1 MDTIITAHGAAGL
14 AVIFVAFLLAGTVKG
29 VVGLGLPTVAVGLL
43 GLVMAPREAAAL
55 LVVPSLVTNVWQLAI
70 GPAIGP
76 LWRRLWPI
84 LAGIAVG
91 TLAGGALL
99 PPSGSAGAVAAL
111 GGALVLYGASGLA
124 SFRLEV
130 APRWERLAGPVVGF
144 ATGAITAAT
153 GVFVIPAVPYLG
165 GLRLERDA
173 LVQAL
178 GLAFTA
184 STCALAASLL
194 LAGEIPLQAAGT
206 SLYALA
212 PALLGMAFGQA
223 IRNRIRP
230 GVFRRCFFIGLLA
243 LGAHLMWRAF
253 AG

>member
-1 MDTIITAHGAAGL
+1 MTLHGPARL
-14 AVIFVAFLLAGTVKG
+14 ALIFLVFLLAGTVKG

-55 LVVPSLVTNVWQLAI
+55 LVIPSLVTNAWQLFT

-76 LWRRLWPI
+76 LWRRLRPM
-84 LAGIAVG
+84 LAAIVAG
-91 TLAGGALL
+91 TLAGGMLL
-99 PPSGSAGAVAAL
+99 PPAGSAGAVAAL

-124 SFRLEV
+124 AFRLEV
-130 APRWERLAGPVVGF
+130 APRWEALAGPVVGF
-144 ATGAITAAT
+144 ATGAVTAAT

-165 GLRLERDA
+165 GLGLARDA

-194 LAGEIPLQAAGT
+194 LAGEIPLRSAGT

-212 PALLGMAFGQA
+212 PALLGMWFGQA

-230 GVFRRCFFIGLLA
+230 EVFRRCFFIGV
-243 LGAHLMWRAF
+243 LGLGVHLMAQPF
-253 AG
+253 MQ